1 MSRAKVFTNILMVLI
16 LIALSGASVWAAPN
30 GQDLISGVVEDIEI
44 VTEVDPDT
52 GETTTTVL
60 VTLIVETTGETQTVR
75 VSVDTAKEM
84 GLLQVDDNG
93 DLVLD
98 DDGNPIPI
106 LIDPDAPPTVDIDS
120 DDVIGDGEEVLH
132 PVALALAEVFD
143 GLLGLEKGEIMGYH
157 EDGFGFGVIAQ
168 ACWMAYMLNDPDDPN
183 ATGITPRDILDA
195 KKNHTLGSI
204 DPQLL
209 GVEETPTNWG
219 QFKKAVLKSGKV
231 QKNLAN
237 LGAIMSG
244 RVKPP
249 DETDGDL
256 GASSNLG
263 QGKGKKGKGPGE
275 DGPPGKS
282 KKGSEGGGPP
292 AEPPGKV
299 KNKDKGKG
307 GGKDKGGGKG
317 KGK

>member
-1 MSRAKVFTNILMVLI
+1 MVLI
-16 LIALSGASVWAAPN
+16 LIALSGASVWAAPG
-30 GQDLISGVVEDIEI
+30 GQEEDQEPISGVVEDIEI

-52 GETTTTVL
+52 GETTITVL
-60 VTLIVETTGETQTVR
+60 VTLVDELGETHKLGM
-75 VSVDTAKEM
+75 SLEKAIELDLVDE
-84 GLLQVDDNG
+84 NG
-93 DLVLD
+93 D
-98 DDGNPIPI
+98 PIVNIGEDVVEIP
-106 LIDPDAPPTVDIDS
+106 LS
-120 DDVIGDGEEVLH
+120 DDIEVIEEDEEAQH
-132 PVALALAEVFD
+132 PVALALAEVFNE
-143 GLLGLEKGEIMGYH
+143 LLGLEKGEIMGYH
-157 EDGFGFGVIAQ
+157 EDGMGFGVIAQ

-195 KKNHTLGSI
+195 KKDHTLGSI
-204 DPQLL
+204 DPELL

-244 RVKPP
+244 RVKPTG
-249 DETDGDL
+249 ETDGDL

-282 KKGSEGGGPP
+282 KKGSQGGGPP
-292 AEPPGKV
+292 AKPPGKV

-307 GGKDKGGGKG
+307 GGKKK
-317 KGK
+317 